1 MRDER
6 RGTPPS
12 LRGWVKRT
20 GEAGATAGRRAKG
33 RESPMMKAFV
43 RGLAAL
49 PLLAC
54 VASASPSDSP
64 GYVDR
69 LEVLKTYDAYGGASF
84 GHVGQYQVLVGI
96 VHGRLNPNHPA
107 NAGIVDLSL
116 APKDGLGLVS
126 YSTDFVILRPK
137 EANKGKRVLF
147 YDVVNRGNK
156 IGLGTFN
163 GAGSNFN
170 AGQQGNGLLLR
181 LGYTMVWSG
190 WQGNVPQSGSGDTAP
205 VGTNFPI
212 ATIGGSP
219 VTGLSRD
226 EFIIDAGGATLSGN
240 TATATLSYLPATL
253 DKSGVTFNWR
263 PTWRTSNDPL
273 TQGMTFTAPSTP
285 VPESSWSY
293 VGTGMQV
300 QFTMPAGAD
309 QGSIFEFIYTA
320 RDPIIMGI
328 GFAAVRDFV
337 TFLNHDAFD
346 RQGNANPL
354 NDFKRAPCDSKRC
367 DRGHNFDVTIMEGI
381 SQSGRFTR
389 DFLWQGFNDSGRSG
403 RGGHDDGRNGA
414 REHGGGHGSH
424 GISDRAVFN
433 GMFPIIAGSRKT
445 YTNFRFGQ
453 PGRWSKQHED
463 HWQPGDQ
470 FPFAYNVIRDP
481 VSGRYDGIMKKCQ
494 ESDTCPKI
502 VHQDGAFEVFGARG
516 SLLVTDGA
524 GRGLRIPDNVRLYN
538 VPGANHGGGPGVA
551 GITQPAACIY
561 RNSAVVART
570 IDRALA
576 PALVEWVAKGK
587 SPPDSRYP
595 TVQDGTLALP
605 TNQDAVGFPD
615 LSAAGYP
622 YYGALFNPL
631 VVTDYS
637 SAIPVADLS
646 RPYKVLI
653 GTTDEDGNE
662 IAGVPVPEIVV
673 PLATYTPWNVRAA
686 GHSPGDACI
695 ANASTL
701 PFAATR
707 GERLANNDPRPSFEE
722 RYRSKADYV
731 AKVRKAAEKL
741 VKKRLLLA
749 EDVQMYVDQAEN
761 QIVIPMSSAGAQARA
776 Q

>member
-1 MRDER
+1 M
-6 RGTPPS
+6 
-12 LRGWVKRT
+12 
-20 GEAGATAGRRAKG
+20 
-33 RESPMMKAFV
+33 
-43 RGLAAL
+43 RGLLCSFAAL
-49 PLLAC
+49 SLMAG
-54 VASASPSDSP
+54 VASEARGADP

-69 LEVLKTYDAYGGASF
+69 LEIVKRYDAYGGVSF
-84 GHVGQYQVLVGI
+84 GRVGPYEVIVGI
-96 VHGRLNPNHPA
+96 VHGKIDRNHPA
-107 NAGIVDLSL
+107 NAGIVDLNL
-116 APKDGLGLVS
+116 APTDSHGLVT

-137 EANKGKRVLF
+137 FAGRAKRVLF

-163 GAGSNFN
+163 GAGSNFD
-170 AGQQGNGLLLR
+170 AGQEGSGLLLR
-181 LGYTMVWSG
+181 LGYTMAWSG
-190 WQGNVPQSGSGDTAP
+190 WQGNVQQSGQGDVSP

-212 ATIGGSP
+212 ATINGNS

-226 EFIIDAGGATLSGN
+226 EFIIDAGGASLSGD
-240 TATATLSYLPATL
+240 TATATLSYAPASL
-253 DKSGVTFNWR
+253 DKTGVTFNWR
-263 PTWRTSNDPL
+263 PTWRTSSDPL

-285 VPESSWSY
+285 VPTSDWSY

-300 QFTMPAGAD
+300 QFKMPAGAD

-320 RDPIIMGI
+320 KDPIVMGI

-354 NDFKRAPCDSKRC
+354 KDLKWAPCDSKDCNR
-367 DRGHNFDVTIMEGI
+367 RRNFDVTIMEGI

-389 DFLWQGFNDSGRSG
+389 DFLWQGFNDSGRSHRRDG
-403 RGGHDDGRNGA
+403 HHDSRDHDDNGGHHGADNGRT
-414 REHGGGHGSH
+414 
-424 GISDRAVFN
+424 VFN

-445 YTNFRFGQ
+445 YTNFRFAQ

-470 FPFAYNVIRDP
+470 FPFAYNVIQDP
-481 VSGRYDGIMKKCQ
+481 VSGRYDGILKKCQ
-494 ESDTCPKI
+494 ETDTCPKI

-524 GRGLRIPDNVRLYN
+524 GHPLRIPDNVRLYN

-551 GITQPAACIY
+551 AITQPEQCIY
-561 RNSAVVART
+561 DRSAVVSRT
-570 IDRALA
+570 VDRALA
-576 PALVEWVAKGK
+576 PALVEWVARGK
-587 SPPDSRYP
+587 SPPDSEYP
-595 TVQDGTLALP
+595 SVKDDTLALP
-605 TNQDAVGFPD
+605 TDQGDVGFPD

-622 YYGALFNPL
+622 YYGYLFNPL

-646 RPYKVLI
+646 KPYKVLI
-653 GTTDEDGNE
+653 GKTDEDGNE

-673 PLATYTPWNVRAA
+673 PLATYAPWNVRAV

-695 ANASTL
+695 SNASTL

-707 GERLANNDPRPSFEE
+707 SERLANNDPRRSFEE

-731 AKVRKAAEKL
+731 AKVKKAAEKL

-749 EDVQMYVDQAEN
+749 EDVQLYVDQAEA
-761 QIVIPMSSAGAQARA
+761 QIVIPMTSPDAQVRL